1 MNYKL
6 KELSF
11 HNKGFYGIGASSCDY
26 NEEYPQYLRITD
38 IDDFGFAP
46 STLPTSINP
55 NEYPDWNKYI
65 LKENDLLFARTGNS
79 TGRNYLYR
87 HSTKSTVFAGFLI
100 KFSINPDLILPRYVG
115 YYCQSDHYWNQ
126 IRSLFTGSTR
136 ANVNAEQYGEL
147 QIHVQSKV
155 IQQHIVNT
163 IGSVDDLIENYQSQ
177 ILSLFNYGLLLINQL
192 NESNELTNLSAIA
205 KLEKGIEVGSSV
217 YLDHKTDESIK
228 YIRVG
233 DLLSEGSTYI
243 PQDESKNEALEY
255 DILIAFDGAPGR
267 NAIGLSGS
275 FSSGIYKIGCDNK
288 DKGLVYF
295 ELNSKINQKIISD
308 HSQGTTILHASK
320 AIPHLVSVLVDSE
333 ELLKL
338 NSIFYRLVYLKAAV
352 RKLRSNKELLLDKY
366 FTNQQ

>member
-1 MNYKL
+1 MDKKINEIATIITEKINSLSLSTNNYVSTENML
-6 KELSF
+6 PNF
-11 HNKGFYGIGASSCDY
+11 NGITQASSIPSGNVSHFRISDILISNIRPYFRKIWFSNRDGGCSNDVIILRA
-26 NEEYPQYLRITD
+26 NE
-38 IDDFGFAP
+38 GKV
-46 STLPTSINP
+46 LP
-55 NEYPDWNKYI
+55 K
-65 LKENDLLFARTGNS
+65 
-79 TGRNYLYR
+79 YLYYALTNDYFINYYVA
-87 HSTKSTVFAGFLI
+87 SCKGTKM
-100 KFSINPDLILPRYVG
+100 PRGNKDALLEWVLDVP
-115 YYCQSDHYWNQ
+115 S
-126 IRSLFTGSTR
+126 R
-136 ANVNAEQYGEL
+136 E
-147 QIHVQSKV
+147 

-192 NESNELTNLSAIA
+192 NESNELVNLSTIA
-205 KLEKGIEVGSSV
+205 KLEKGNEVGSSV
-217 YLDHKTDESIK
+217 YLDHKTNESIK
-228 YIRVG
+228 YLRVG

-243 PQDESKNEALEY
+243 PQDESKNEALED

-288 DKGLVYF
+288 NKGLVYF

-320 AIPHLVSVLVDSE
+320 AIPHLVSVSVNNK
-333 ELLKL
+333 ELHKL
-338 NSIFYRLVYLKAAV
+338 NSIFNRLVYLKKTV